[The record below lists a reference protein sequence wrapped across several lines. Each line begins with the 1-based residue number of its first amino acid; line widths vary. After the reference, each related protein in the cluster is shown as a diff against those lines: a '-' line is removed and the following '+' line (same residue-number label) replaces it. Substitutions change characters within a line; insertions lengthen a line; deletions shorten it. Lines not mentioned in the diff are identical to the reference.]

1 MAEELTVVQKCGV
14 CSEEVGTFEVKKEN
28 LMLSSRARIWCPR
41 CGDNTHELREMAG
54 RLESIKREVESLPA
68 AGSA

>member
-1 MAEELTVVQKCGV
+1 MAEELKVVQKCGV
-14 CSEEVGTFEVKKEN
+14 CSEELGTFEVKKEN

-41 CGDNTHELREMAG
+41 CKGNTPERREMAG
-54 RLESIKREVESLPA
+54 RLESIKTEVESLPP

>member
-1 MAEELTVVQKCGV
+1 MVTIVQLCGACNSEL
-14 CSEEVGTFEVKKEN
+14 GTFEVKKEN

-41 CGDNTHELREMAG
+41 CRENTQEHREMAG